1 MKERLKSLLL
11 FGVLI
16 GLLLVVLLVGQMI
29 SRNHS
34 RNLAAMDAQ
43 IQDVQMQM
51 ESIRVDQAQQ
61 EADVNRAVNG
71 LDTARVERDQ
81 NLIQDFLKDV
91 CTWEDVATYQTKL
104 EALKKQYPEDDN
116 AMFYVFFADPT
127 SEESAA
133 NMTYLE
139 NASVYVTNIAD
150 NNYTYF
156 TEVTVSS
163 TTEAGQTGTGTFAFE
178 CTVDGEGT
186 LSGLSAYVIT
196 NH

>member
-1 MKERLKSLLL
+1 MKERLKSLLP

-139 NASVYVTNIAD
+139 NASVYVMNIAD

-163 TTEAGQTGTGTFAFE
+163 TTEADQTGTGTFAFE

-196 NH
+196 KH